1 MKSHGALLS
10 ISKCYMSSGRTKIT
24 EFQSAKLYL
33 NEIISKM
40 ICELRVENCFQSLER
55 VIWIQRWEKDKH
67 SVAAY
72 SES

>member
-1 MKSHGALLS
+1 MESHGGLLS

-55 VIWIQRWEKDKH
+55 VI
-67 SVAAY
+67 
-72 SES
+72 